1 MNTFEPSDEE
11 KISSHGTLKP
21 FHFFLIAAAAI
32 IIAGLVYYYAQRR
45 GARGPAPPDKVTE
58 VPEGSRAVTLYFAH
72 RDEETLVTET
82 RLVAI
87 GKDYGDQIEQ
97 VIRELLQGPEEGG
110 VSTIAGGTRLLDLFY
125 DSDVAMLYLDFTSE
139 IVAGH
144 PGGSSAEYFTIAAI
158 MRTVSQNFPDV
169 RAVQFLV
176 EGLQVGTLAG
186 HIDAYKPFVVSDWR

>member
-1 MNTFEPSDEE
+1 MNTFEPSEEE

-21 FHFFLIAAAAI
+21 FHLFVIAAAAI
-32 IIAGLVYYYAQRR
+32 IVAGLVFYYVQMR
-45 GARGPAPPDKVTE
+45 GARGPAPPDEVVV

-82 RLVAI
+82 RLVGI
-87 GKDYGDQIEQ
+87 GKEYVDQIEQ
-97 VIRELLQGPEEGG
+97 VVRELLRGPEEGG
-110 VSTIAGGTRLLDLFY
+110 VSTIAGGTQLLDVFY
-125 DSDVAMLYLDFTSE
+125 DSDISMLYLDFTSE

-176 EGLQVGTLAG
+176 EGLQIGTLAG